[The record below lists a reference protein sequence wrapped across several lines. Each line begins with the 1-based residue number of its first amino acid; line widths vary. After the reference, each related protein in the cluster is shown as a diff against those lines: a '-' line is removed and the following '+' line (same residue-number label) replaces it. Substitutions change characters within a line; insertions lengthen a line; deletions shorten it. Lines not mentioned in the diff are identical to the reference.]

1 MKRSILNKA
10 KMSEN
15 KKKNPANKEYCG
27 EHPRSKKEKRKCKN
41 VAARM
46 KMNFSTS
53 KLLSYSSLSLCLSL
67 SLSSLFSLIA
77 LFFHRLFSIFI
88 NQFCI

>member
-27 EHPRSKKEKRKCKN
+27 DHPRRKKEKEN
-41 VAARM
+41 A
-46 KMNFSTS
+46 KM
-53 KLLSYSSLSLCLSL
+53 LL
-67 SLSSLFSLIA
+67 
-77 LFFHRLFSIFI
+77 
-88 NQFCI
+88 QE